1 MQVVIRFMRERLYE
15 KAKKLQLCWQRAK
28 WRTANPRNRTFS
40 NTVFPPERV
49 RVGAASYGPLN
60 IRSYESDNEGLIV
73 GKYCSIALDVNFIL
87 GGQHNDRRISTYPF
101 RPFYGD
107 GGVDATSK
115 GPIVIDDDVWI
126 GYGATVL
133 SGVHIG
139 QGAVIAAGA
148 VVTKDVPPY
157 AVVGGVPAKLI
168 RYRFEPSV
176 IDFLLTL
183 DYSKLDEEMI
193 KEHIDALYEEIDKMS
208 LEEIKN
214 CFCWFPK
221 K

>member
-1 MQVVIRFMRERLYE
+1 MEVIIRFIRESYFE
-15 KAKKLQLCWQRAK
+15 KIMKFKLLLQRAK
-28 WRTANPRNRTFS
+28 WRTANSRNRTS
-40 NTVFPPERV
+40 VNTIFPAERV
-49 RVGAASYGPLN
+49 HVGKASYGPLN
-60 IRSYESDNEGLIV
+60 IRSYGSDNEGLFV

-87 GGQHNDRRISTYPF
+87 GGQHNDKRISNYPF
-101 RPFYGD
+101 RPYYGD

-115 GPIVIDDDVWI
+115 GPIVVDDDVWI

-193 KEHIDALYEEIDKMS
+193 KDHLELLYEEIDRMS
-208 LEEIKN
+208 LEEIRRLYA
-214 CFCWFPK
+214 WFPK
-221 K
+221 R